1 MIIGLSLL
9 AGAFFALTP
18 NRGEGKA
25 DTPTHGKA
33 GKAKS
38 QQAPSHTE
46 GEKEHIPTA
55 FDEVNDQTEEWDI
68 LHSLGIKLPLVG
80 WWTIAGYKVPTKFM
94 WIMLIV
100 AVLIAVIYVKLARHI
115 ASGEPVHGPFWNFFE
130 ALLTFVRDEVA
141 KPNIPDHAHGQHN
154 EHAEDHH
161 EAHGAGHHHP
171 APESAG
177 HPADKYVPFL
187 WTLFLFVLFCNLL
200 GLFPFLGSPTANI
213 YVTGGLALIC
223 LLIIHGAPIAKH
235 GLFRSLAS
243 LWPKIDL
250 PNFYGIG
257 WLFKN
262 AICLM
267 VFLLEYLGT
276 FIKSGVLAV
285 RLFAN
290 MFAGHM
296 VLASILLFIV
306 IAGNSPMWPV
316 VTGASVLGVVAL
328 SLLELFIAFLQAYIF
343 VFLTAL
349 FMGMG
354 LNPEH

>member
-1 MIIGLSLL
+1 MVPDQGQGKSVSQ
-9 AGAFFALTP
+9 GQTSKTQSQNKGSHGHDKGEHEP
-18 NRGEGKA
+18 NA
-25 DTPTHGKA
+25 A
-33 GKAKS
+33 
-38 QQAPSHTE
+38 
-46 GEKEHIPTA
+46 
-55 FDEVNDQTEEWDI
+55 DEVSDQAEEWHI

-80 WWTIAGYKVPTKFM
+80 WWTIAGYQVPTKYM
-94 WIMLIV
+94 WLTLIA
-100 AVLIAVIYVKLARHI
+100 AVLVALIYIPLARHT
-115 ASGEPVHGPFWNFFE
+115 ATGEPVHGPFWNFFE
-130 ALLTFVRDEVA
+130 TLLTFVRDEVA
-141 KPNIPDHAHGQHN
+141 KPNIPNHEHGHRSETAEGHHQVQGTGHAHSVV
-154 EHAEDHH
+154 
-161 EAHGAGHHHP
+161 
-171 APESAG
+171 ESAS

-187 WTLFLFVLFCNLL
+187 WTIFLFVLFSNLL

-213 YVTGGLALIC
+213 YMTGGLALIC
-223 LLIIHGAPIAKH
+223 FLIIHAAPIAKH
-235 GLFRSLAS
+235 GFFPYLKA

-262 AICLM
+262 IVGLM
-267 VFLLEYLGT
+267 IFLIELFGT
-276 FIKSGVLAV
+276 VIKSGVLAV

-306 IAGNSPMWPV
+306 VARNSSLWSV
-316 VTGASVLGVVAL
+316 ITGASVLGVIGL
-328 SLLELFIAFLQAYIF
+328 SLLELFVGFLQAYIF